1 MSEIF
6 RMDNNLLI
14 RGDVLNNGIE
24 TKYDFTFCDKESNQF
39 GKVTVRCE
47 DFKSIDEDSDRKI
60 KDAAETCN
68 NNLADWWKNYKNN
81 VDSENCK
88 EWESLLP
95 LAISAFYDMQRRK
108 KHKYLN

>member
-39 GKVTVRCE
+39 GKVTMRCE

-68 NNLADWWKNYKNN
+68 NNLADWWKTIRIMLIQRIAKNG
-81 VDSENCK
+81 SHYFLWQFSLFILCK
-88 EWESLLP
+88 R
-95 LAISAFYDMQRRK
+95 ART
-108 KHKYLN
+108 